1 MNTDKVYESKL
12 KEVQAALKA
21 LYEFVDDYIHDD
33 KNTSLEISSQYTIGK
48 NPVIIDI
55 PYFDTEV
62 NRER

>member
-33 KNTSLEISSQYTIGK
+33 KNLEIPALELIKVAIDFYE
-48 NPVIIDI
+48 NPMG
-55 PYFDTEV
+55 E
-62 NRER
+62 EE

>member
-1 MNTDKVYESKL
+1 MSTDKVYESKL

-21 LYEFVDDYIHDD
+21 LYEFVDDD